1 MARALSANGNGGAAL
16 GRGFGWRSCLRGRAG
31 VDLGLGGLIDR
42 SGSGGAGDGAMADGL
57 RDSLSSVTINGAGGC
72 VLEAPMGGGGG
83 DNNAYSNNPAC
94 SKKVIAAAVA
104 TRQRTR
110 ALRCREPCS
119 TNPRTE
125 RGFIAIGKGV
135 SAAARRN

>member
-1 MARALSANGNGGAAL
+1 M
-16 GRGFGWRSCLRGRAG
+16 
-31 VDLGLGGLIDR
+31 DLGLGGLIDR
-42 SGSGGAGDGAMADGL
+42 NGSGGAGDGAMADGL
-57 RDSLSSVTINGAGGC
+57 RDSLSNVTISGAGGW

-83 DNNAYSNNPAC
+83 DIKAYSNNPAC
-94 SKKVIAAAVA
+94 SKKVIATAVA

-125 RGFIAIGKGV
+125 RGFIAIGKDG
-135 SAAARRN
+135 SASALRN